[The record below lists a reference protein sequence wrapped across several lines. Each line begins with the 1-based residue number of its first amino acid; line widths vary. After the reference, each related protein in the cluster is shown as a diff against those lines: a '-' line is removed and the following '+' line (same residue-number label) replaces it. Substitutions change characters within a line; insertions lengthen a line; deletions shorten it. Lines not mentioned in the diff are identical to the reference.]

1 MIKKVLYGL
10 KLFLVFI
17 SLFLYSILAISVKTF
32 LLRGDTFYSWCLF
45 AFFCFIPAYL
55 LLSKIDFSRE
65 NYMKKVKIFLSL
77 SVIVFLFFIWL
88 IYELFFIGTPLFST
102 HEIPFYIVLV
112 LPLLNIILFSSLF
125 IRYKKILA
133 QLSFIFYVF
142 AVTVTPIIFI
152 LFITQSV

>member
-1 MIKKVLYGL
+1 MIKKVLYVI

-17 SLFLYSILAISVKTF
+17 SLFLYSILAISIKTLIF
-32 LLRGDTFYSWCLF
+32 RGDTFYSWCLF
-45 AFFCFIPAYL
+45 TLLCFIPAYL
-55 LLSKIDFSRE
+55 LLSKIDFSKE

-77 SVIVFLFFIWL
+77 SIIVFLFFIWL

-112 LPLLNIILFSSLF
+112 LPLLNIVLFSSLF